1 MWENIKT
8 FFKKTE
14 TFIKKSY
21 DKNKNSKL
29 STSNI
34 RNIPIIKQLK
44 KKSSPKI
51 NISQNF
57 LK

>member
-14 TFIKKSY
+14 NFIKKSY
-21 DKNKNSKL
+21 NKNEIIEL
-29 STSNI
+29 NTSS
-34 RNIPIIKQLK
+34 IPIIKKLK
-44 KKSSPKI
+44 KKSLPKI
-51 NISQNF
+51 NISQDY